1 MRYFFPIHLDG
12 GNRGCEAIAK
22 GTAILIN
29 EPAEHLYGYCSDVSL
44 DTTLGVSQ
52 HITLIPYSQR
62 NYIKDKFLAVLKK
75 LIHTEKTSQ
84 LRELYPYRSFLN
96 MIKKDDIM
104 VSTGGDMMCYGNNS
118 VIYTNN
124 YLHDKGIK
132 TVLWGC
138 SMGAENMTK
147 EKKKTLFNFSLI
159 YTRESLTYN
168 YFKSL
173 GLNNV
178 CMCPDPAFILPAEPW
193 NIPQFLSDGDVIG
206 INISNYVMGGMTLDT
221 PFAKEVMQLINYIIS
236 KTKFNIMLIPHV
248 TWNKNRLNQD
258 DREMAEIIR
267 YNISYSNRINILNID
282 TLNYCQI
289 RYAISQCRMFIGSR
303 THAVISA
310 YAMCVPTIAI
320 GYSIKSVGIAKDL
333 QLNKTLVVDCRIPD
347 KGALMKSYIYLTE
360 NETRIREHLMKI
372 MPEYIQS
379 TYRIRDFLTNI
390 ITENK

>member
-52 HITLIPYSQR
+52 YITLIPYSQR

-104 VSTGGDMMCYGNNS
+104 VSTGGDMMCYDNNS

-173 GLNNV
+173 GLKNV

-206 INISNYVMGGMTLDT
+206 INISNYVMGGMTLDSQ
-221 PFAKEVMQLINYIIS
+221 FGREVLHMIDYII
-236 KTKFNIMLIPHV
+236 KQTNLNILFIPHV
-248 TWNKNRLNQD
+248 TWNDPKENQD
-258 DREMAEIIR
+258 DREMATIICN
-267 YNISYSNRINILNID
+267 YFDNNNKLCILDID
-282 TLNYCQI
+282 RLNYCKI
-289 RYAISQCRMFIGSR
+289 RHIISKCSMFIGAR

-310 YAMCVPTIAI
+310 YATCVPTIAL
-320 GYSIKSVGIAKDL
+320 GYSIKSRGIAKDL
-333 QLNKTLVVDCRIPD
+333 GLDKRLVVNSRNFTERDLIRSL
-347 KGALMKSYIYLTE
+347 KYMMK
-360 NETRIREHLMKI
+360 NETNIRTHLQKI
-372 MPEYIQS
+372 MPDYKQRAYQIR
-379 TYRIRDFLTNI
+379 RILKQQFY
-390 ITENK
+390 

>member
-1 MRYFFPIHLDG
+1 
-12 GNRGCEAIAK
+12 
-22 GTAILIN
+22 
-29 EPAEHLYGYCSDVSL
+29 
-44 DTTLGVSQ
+44 
-52 HITLIPYSQR
+52 
-62 NYIKDKFLAVLKK
+62 
-75 LIHTEKTSQ
+75 
-84 LRELYPYRSFLN
+84 
-96 MIKKDDIM
+96 
-104 VSTGGDMMCYGNNS
+104 
-118 VIYTNN
+118 
-124 YLHDKGIK
+124 
-132 TVLWGC
+132 
-138 SMGAENMTK
+138 
-147 EKKKTLFNFSLI
+147 
-159 YTRESLTYN
+159 
-168 YFKSL
+168 
-173 GLNNV
+173 
-178 CMCPDPAFILPAEPW
+178 
-193 NIPQFLSDGDVIG
+193 
-206 INISNYVMGGMTLDT
+206 MTLDT

-267 YNISYSNRINILNID
+267 HNISYSNRINILNID

-333 QLNKTLVVDCRIPD
+333 QVVDCRIPD
-347 KGALMKSYIYLTE
+347 KGALMKSFIYLTE